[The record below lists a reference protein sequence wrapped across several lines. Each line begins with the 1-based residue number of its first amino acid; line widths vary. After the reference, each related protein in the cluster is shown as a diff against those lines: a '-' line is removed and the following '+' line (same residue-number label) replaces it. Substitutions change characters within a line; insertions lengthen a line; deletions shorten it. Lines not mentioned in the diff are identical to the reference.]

1 MSQVT
6 LARRTLGSGSLW
18 VFAVGAS
25 SPLTVLVGGIVSTY
39 ALTGVVGVPLAF
51 AVIMVV
57 LGLLAVGYVAMARH
71 VAHSAPFYAQLAQA
85 VNPTIGVGGAAVA
98 LLGYNAIQI
107 SLYGLV
113 GVTLTGLFGGGAW
126 WMWAGLV
133 WIVVALLGR
142 LRGVANAKILGTL
155 LAVELGVIVLFDLA
169 GFAHP
174 ADGTVSLMPLQPS
187 SLVVG
192 GLSGALAFSMAAF
205 VGVEAPPAFGEEA
218 RTGREVGRAT
228 YVGIIFLGLFYLA
241 TAWAYAT
248 AVGPNQVVD
257 AARDP
262 AQGPFAVLDAV
273 YGPGITTLATML
285 LVTSIIAAMLAFHS
299 TVARYVFALARE
311 GVLPAGLAKVTS
323 GVTGGAPLGGS
334 LVQSATAAVVV
345 GAFVLLGADPMMVMF
360 TWLST
365 IGAVCVLVL
374 LVSSSLA
381 ALAFFAAGRGA
392 GESVLVRRVFPTLGG
407 VTGALTVVFMISN
420 LGSLL
425 GTPPGSLLPWLVP
438 ILMIATAAAGLAWG
452 RYLRTAKPEA
462 YAQAGKGTPNALT
475 VQDQR
480 LAALE
485 V

>member
-39 ALTGVVGVPLAF
+39 ALTGVPGTPLAF

-57 LGLLAVGYVAMARH
+57 LALLAVGYVAMARH
-71 VAHSAPFYAQLAQA
+71 VVHSAPFYAQLAQA
-85 VNPTIGVGGAAVA
+85 VGPSAGLAGAAVA

-107 SLYGLV
+107 SLYGLI
-113 GVTLTGLFGGGAW
+113 GVTLGGMFGGAW
-126 WMWAGLV
+126 FVWAAVV
-133 WIVVALLGR
+133 WAVVAVLGR
-142 LRGVANAKILGTL
+142 LRGVSNAKILGAL

-169 GFAHP
+169 GFANP
-174 ADGTVSLMPLQPS
+174 ADGAVSLVSLQPS
-187 SLVVG
+187 SLVVA

-205 VGVEAPPAFGEEA
+205 VGVETPLAFGEEA
-218 RTGREVGRAT
+218 RTGREVSRAT
-228 YVGIIFLGLFYLA
+228 FVGIAFLGLFYLT

-248 AVGPNQVVD
+248 AVGPGQVAE

-262 AQGPFAVLDAV
+262 QRAPFAVLDTV
-273 YGPGITTLATML
+273 YGAGISTIATIL
-285 LVTSIIAAMLAFHS
+285 LVTSVVAAMLAFHS
-299 TVARYVFALARE
+299 AVARYAFALARE
-311 GVLPAGLAKVTS
+311 GVLPAGMAKVS
-323 GVTGGAPLGGS
+323 DGATGGAPLGGS
-334 LVQSATAAVVV
+334 LLQTVVAAVVV
-345 GAFVLLGADPMMVMF
+345 GVFVVLGADPMTVMF

-374 LVSSSLA
+374 LVGSSLA

-392 GESVLVRRVFPTLGG
+392 GESALVRRVFPTLGG
-407 VTGALTVVFMISN
+407 VSGALTVVFMISN

-425 GTPPGSLLPWLVP
+425 GTPPGSVLPWLVP
-438 ILMIATAAAGLAWG
+438 ALVVGAAMAGLGWG
-452 RYLRTAKPEA
+452 AHLRRTRPEV
-462 YAQAGKGTPNALT
+462 YAQVGRGTPNALT

-480 LAALE
+480 LATLE

>member
-39 ALTGVVGVPLAF
+39 ALTGVVGTPLAF

-71 VAHSAPFYAQLAQA
+71 VVHSAPFYAQLAQA
-85 VNPTIGVGGAAVA
+85 VSPAVGVAGAAVA

-107 SLYGLV
+107 SLYGLI
-113 GVTLTGLFGGGAW
+113 GVTLAEMFGGAW
-126 WMWAGLV
+126 WVWAAV
-133 WIVVALLGR
+133 IWAVVAVLGR
-142 LRGVANAKILGTL
+142 LRGVSNAKILGAL
-155 LAVELGVIVLFDLA
+155 LAVELGIIVLFDLA
-169 GFAHP
+169 GFANP
-174 ADGTVSLMPLQPS
+174 AEGSVSLVSLQPS
-187 SLVVG
+187 SLVVA

-205 VGVEAPPAFGEEA
+205 VGVETPLAFGEEA
-218 RTGREVGRAT
+218 RTGKEVGKAT
-228 YVGIIFLGLFYLA
+228 FVGIAFLGLFYLI

-248 AVGPNQVVD
+248 AVGPGQVAD

-262 AQGPFAVLDAV
+262 GRAPFAVLDSV
-273 YGPGITTLATML
+273 YGAGISTVATVL
-285 LVTSIIAAMLAFHS
+285 LVTSVVAAMLAFHS
-299 TVARYVFALARE
+299 AVARYAFALARE
-311 GVLPAGLAKVTS
+311 GVLPSGLAKVS
-323 GVTGGAPLGGS
+323 DGATGGAPLGGS
-334 LVQSATAAVVV
+334 LLQTVVAAVVV
-345 GAFVLLGADPMMVMF
+345 GVFVLLGADPMAVMF

-381 ALAFFAAGRGA
+381 ALSFFAAGRGA
-392 GESVLVRRVFPTLGG
+392 GESALVRRVFPTLGG
-407 VTGALTVVFMISN
+407 VTGALTIVFMISN

-425 GTPPGSLLPWLVP
+425 GTPPGSQLPWLVP
-438 ILMIATAAAGLAWG
+438 GLVVVTALAGLAWG
-452 RYLRTAKPEA
+452 RRLRTNRPEI
-462 YAQAGKGTPNALT
+462 YAQLGNGTPNALT

-480 LAALE
+480 LATLE

>member
-1 MSQVT
+1 VSQVT

-25 SPLTVLVGGIVSTY
+25 SPLTVLIGGIVSTY

-57 LGLLAVGYVAMARH
+57 LGLLAVGYVAVARH
-71 VAHSAPFYAQLAQA
+71 VVHSAPFYAQLARA
-85 VNPTIGVGGAAVA
+85 VNPTIGVAAAAVA

-113 GVTLTGLFGGGAW
+113 GVTLSGMFGGAW
-126 WMWAGLV
+126 WIWATAV
-133 WIVVALLGR
+133 WAVVALLGR

-155 LAVELGVIVLFDLA
+155 LAVELGVIILFDLA
-169 GFAHP
+169 AFGHP
-174 ADGTVSLMPLQPS
+174 AEGALSLAPLQPS
-187 SLVVG
+187 SLVVA

-228 YVGIIFLGLFYLA
+228 FVGILFLGLFYLV

-248 AVGPNQVVD
+248 AVGPAQVVD

-262 AQGPFAVLDAV
+262 NRGPFAVLDTV
-273 YGPGITTLATML
+273 YGPGITALATLL
-285 LVTSIIAAMLAFHS
+285 LVTSIVAAMQAFHS
-299 TVARYVFALARE
+299 TVARYIFALARE
-311 GVLPAGLAKVTS
+311 GVLPVRLAKVTS
-323 GVTGGAPLGGS
+323 GTTGGAPLGGS
-334 LVQSATAAVVV
+334 VVQSVIAALVV
-345 GAFVLLGADPMMVMF
+345 GVFALLGADPMAVMF

-365 IGAVCVLVL
+365 IGAVCILLL
-374 LVSSSLA
+374 LVGSSLA

-392 GESVLVRRVFPTLGG
+392 GESALVRRVFPTLGG

-425 GTPPGSLLPWLVP
+425 GTPPGSRLPWLVP
-438 ILMIATAAAGLAWG
+438 ALVVVTALAGLAWG
-452 RYLRTAKPEA
+452 RRLRLTRPDT
-462 YAQAGKGTPNALT
+462 YALVGKGTPNALT

-480 LAALE
+480 LATLE